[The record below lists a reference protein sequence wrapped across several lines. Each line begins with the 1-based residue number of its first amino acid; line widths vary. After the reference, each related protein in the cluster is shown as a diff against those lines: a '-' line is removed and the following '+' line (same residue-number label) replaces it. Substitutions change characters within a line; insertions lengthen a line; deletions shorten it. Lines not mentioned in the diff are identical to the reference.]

1 MTAPELRP
9 SASVPPRVFDVI
21 VAAIEKVVINEA
33 EAHGLAPLPRE
44 AIVRIRERC
53 QDAARA
59 VIDVAAPRGSLTPST
74 PMSPVAAC
82 RTGGKDQPHE
92 RHDDP
97 RCPRLVLRPLSR
109 RVR

>member
-21 VAAIEKVVINEA
+21 VAAVEQVVINEA

-44 AIVRIRERC
+44 AIVRIRQRC

-59 VIDVAAPRGSLTPST
+59 VIDVAAPWLSDPQYPDVS
-74 PMSPVAAC
+74 
-82 RTGGKDQPHE
+82 GGGVPYPGEGFQ
-92 RHDDP
+92 
-97 RCPRLVLRPLSR
+97 S
-109 RVR
+109 